1 MPRILIVD
9 DEPAICALLSAAFGM
24 AGYEVRTAPDGPEAM
39 ALCETEP
46 FDAVLSDVV
55 MPKMNGHEL
64 AHWVA
69 TRYPGTCTILM
80 SGFDLGCLECPLTER
95 CLLIPKPFRPGEAVS
110 RVDQALARAAG

>member
-9 DEPAICALLSAAFGM
+9 DESSIRTLLSAAFGM

-39 ALCETEP
+39 ALCETER

-64 AHWVA
+64 ARWVA
-69 TRYPGTCTILM
+69 TRYPATRTILM
-80 SGFDLGCLECPLTER
+80 SGFDLGCQECPLAER

-110 RVDQALARAAG
+110 RVDTALARRAG

>member
-9 DEPAICALLSAAFGM
+9 DEASIRALLTTAFGV

-39 ALCETEP
+39 ALCETER

-64 AHWVA
+64 ARWIA
-69 TRYPGTCTILM
+69 ALT
-80 SGFDLGCLECPLTER
+80 SGHAHDPHVRL
-95 CLLIPKPFRPGEAVS
+95 RPGVPGVPAHGTLP
-110 RVDQALARAAG
+110 VDLETIPPP